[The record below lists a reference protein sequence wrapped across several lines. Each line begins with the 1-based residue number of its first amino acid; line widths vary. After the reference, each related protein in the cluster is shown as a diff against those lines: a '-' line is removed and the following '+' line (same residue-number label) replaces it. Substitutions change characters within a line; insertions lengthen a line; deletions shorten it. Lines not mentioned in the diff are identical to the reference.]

1 MPKRFIFM
9 GLFALIVALTSWAVA
24 ASWQKDQ
31 QVETEV
37 PIEEITILENQE
49 KIPLMA
55 TLFPWYDL
63 AKQIGGERVE
73 VKLLLP
79 PGVEAHAF
87 EPTPSD
93 MIAVSKAKLFIYTG
107 NYMEPWAQ
115 DILDS
120 LNGNAPTAVVLGE
133 GLATLTDQDELG
145 AEAATATL
153 DPHIWLDPMLMS
165 KAAGRMAQTLAKL
178 DPASADYYNRR
189 LEAYRLSLEKL
200 DNDYRYSL
208 ARCDQPV
215 FIFAGHYAFGYL
227 AERYNLKYAAAQGF
241 SPDSEGSPQSIA
253 NLSNLLTENRATY
266 LFAEELDNPQLAQAI
281 AEENDV
287 EILKLNSAHNLSRDD
302 LKAGITYEEIM
313 RDNLEKLK
321 TGLKCQ

>member
-1 MPKRFIFM
+1 M

-31 QVETEV
+31 QAETEV

-49 KIPLMA
+49 KISVIT

-63 AKQIGGERVE
+63 VKEIGGERVE

-79 PGVEAHAF
+79 PGVEPHAF

-93 MIAVSKAKLFIYTG
+93 MIAVSKAKFFVFTG
-107 NYMEPWAQ
+107 DYMEPWAQ

-120 LNGNAPTAVVLGE
+120 LNGDAPKTVILGE
-133 GLATLTDQDELG
+133 GLATLTDNDEL
-145 AEAATATL
+145 EAHSEVATL
-153 DPHIWLDPMLMS
+153 DPHIWLDPMLVS
-165 KAAGRMAQTLAKL
+165 KAAGRMAQALAKV
-178 DPASADYYNRR
+178 DPSSAEYYNRR
-189 LEAYRLSLEKL
+189 LEAYQLRLEKL

-215 FIFAGHYAFGYL
+215 FIFAGHYVFGYL
-227 AERYNLKYAAAQGF
+227 AERYNLKYEAAQGF

-253 NLSNLLTENRATY
+253 NLSNLLSETRAAY
-266 LFAEELDNPQLAQAI
+266 LFAEELDNPQLAQSI

-287 EILKLNSAHNLSRDD
+287 KILMLNSAHNVSRDD
-302 LKAGITYEEIM
+302 LKAGVTYIEIM